1 MTTETSI
8 IPVGFV
14 FADNGQDWQGG
25 VNYFRAL
32 FLALDAD
39 KTSPLR
45 PVVYVGAKV
54 DVEHLKFPPNVQV
67 RRLRLLDRKSLPWFF
82 NKISEVLLGRPLLLK
97 PILARDDV
105 AVLSHGAPIKGLRN
119 AAWIPDFQHVNLP
132 QFFGERELRERD
144 SMFRAIIAE
153 SDLVIVSSEAARN
166 DLLAFSPEHAGKVRV
181 LRFAAIKPLIQFGK
195 RLDLL
200 QAHGIAGRFFYIPN
214 QIWAH
219 KNHQTVIEALALL
232 KDLPDISVVCSG
244 SLTDYRN
251 PNHLNSLREAIELHG
266 LGGRFRFLGMVP
278 YEQIA
283 ELMMQSIAVINP
295 SLFEGWSTTVEEA
308 KALGVPLILSDI
320 AVHREQCEGLQASF
334 FEAQNARELSQAM
347 RTAVGNQPASPEQ
360 AEKRL
365 LQAQTIHVE
374 RVRQFANDYK
384 NIINELVR

>member
-1 MTTETSI
+1 MTTETSTTQVAFI
-8 IPVGFV
+8 
-14 FADNGQDWQGG
+14 FADNGRDWQGG

-39 KTSPLR
+39 KMSMLR

-54 DVEHLKFPPNVQV
+54 DVQHFRFPKNVQV
-67 RRLRLLDRKSLPWFF
+67 RRIRLLDRMSLPWFV
-82 NKISEVLLGRPLLLK
+82 NKISEALFGVPLLFK
-97 PILARDDV
+97 HILRRDGV
-105 AVLSHGAPIKGLRN
+105 AVLSHCAPIKGLRN
-119 AAWIPDFQHVNLP
+119 AAWIPDFQHVHLP
-132 QFFGERELRERD
+132 QFFSEGDLRERD
-144 SMFRAIIAE
+144 STLRATIAG

-166 DLLAFSPEHAGKVRV
+166 DLLAFSPKDAGKVRV
-181 LRFAAIKPLIQFGK
+181 LRFAAIKPVINFEK
-195 RLDLL
+195 RLNLL
-200 QAHGIAGRFFYIPN
+200 KTHRIAGQFFYIPN

-244 SLTDYRN
+244 SLKDYRN
-251 PNHLNSLREAIELHG
+251 PNHLNSLRAAIELHG
-266 LGGRFRFLGMVP
+266 LGGRFRFVGMVP

-347 RTAVGNQPASPEQ
+347 RIAVENQPPSPEQ

-365 LQAQTIHVE
+365 RQAQNIHME
-374 RVRQFANDYK
+374 RVCQFAKDYT
-384 NIINELVR
+384 NIINELAR